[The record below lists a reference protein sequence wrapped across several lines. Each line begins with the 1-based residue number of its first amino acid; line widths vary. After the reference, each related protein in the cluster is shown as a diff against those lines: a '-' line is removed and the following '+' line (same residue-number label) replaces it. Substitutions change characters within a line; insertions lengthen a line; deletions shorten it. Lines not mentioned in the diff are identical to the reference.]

1 MDEKNMHNLFLKVSK
16 TKKDHICIWTSFRFL
31 QIDDITRTERFE
43 QNFCLQN
50 MAGLI
55 EETKNPSPCLNPS
68 VYFPKSCHHIAPS
81 LFLHHFIEFYH
92 IPTCECT
99 SILHACEMCMFFSIA
114 FISILLS
121 PTDHLLQQLSPLQE
135 QQARRDGDPCWRR
148 PWTWDPQTCCW
159 WQGQQGDA
167 DVVCFG
173 YVPIVDWGRC
183 TLYRVDFLTVPPNFQ
198 HQNDKWWA
206 ANQRFCSMNF
216 SMYKRSLSV

>member
-1 MDEKNMHNLFLKVSK
+1 MHNLFLKVSK

-31 QIDDITRTERFE
+31 QIDDIIRTERFE

-135 QQARRDGDPCWRR
+135 QQARRDGDSCWRR
-148 PWTWDPQTCCW
+148 P
-159 WQGQQGDA
+159 
-167 DVVCFG
+167 
-173 YVPIVDWGRC
+173 
-183 TLYRVDFLTVPPNFQ
+183 
-198 HQNDKWWA
+198 
-206 ANQRFCSMNF
+206 
-216 SMYKRSLSV
+216 